1 LQATSEQLAPLDGLR
16 FNGSFEKV
24 WRFNDSMIQMLVFL
38 SSPGGEQGTAPA
50 LDLGNVGSDISIS
63 VGVPSVTV
71 MVSEA
76 GPSPRHSSTARDE
89 SSTNL
94 GRYDWKI

>member
-1 LQATSEQLAPLDGLR
+1 MVSGSTVLLR
-16 FNGSFEKV
+16 KCGA
-24 WRFNDSMIQMLVFL
+24 SMIQMLVFL
-38 SSPGGEQGTAPA
+38 SSPRGEQGTAPA

-63 VGVPSVTV
+63 VGVPSITV